1 MKTPINALYF
11 FLLLVGFSCARKTQ
25 IIESPYHQALN
36 AYYQGIETNNL
47 RLAEKKLN
55 LLMINHSDDVNART
69 LYAQILLDS
78 LRKIGGNNLMLQ
90 RRIVQN
96 LQILAFDPPSKE
108 DPATGWVL
116 PRTYTLFGDLLLVR
130 AQEQLSQGGTDPT
143 WKGYLLARAAE
154 FYYRAA
160 YDAAT
165 DPKAAASKGLLRE
178 RENSISGWLQAQFGV
193 IEALKRLDGAGTS
206 PQIRKLIDA
215 STQFALRLSENNI
228 KDLPAGNPA
237 YLRLEKSFQK
247 NLKTLEANMVI
258 TTLIPQFTKTC
269 AGGTAV
275 DQEKAWVD
283 ILIHLQKAAVHNEI
297 YNIIADNPENDLTP
311 IRLLEK
317 YLKNTKAFD
326 CKPSSED

>member
-1 MKTPINALYF
+1 MKTPIYTLF
-11 FLLLVGFSCARKTQ
+11 FLLLLSLGCARKTQ

-36 AYYQGIETNNL
+36 AYYQGLQTNNL
-47 RLAEKKLN
+47 KLAEKKLN
-55 LLMINHSDDVNART
+55 LLMVNFSDDANART
-69 LYAQILLDS
+69 LYAQVLLDS
-78 LRKIGGNNLMLQ
+78 LRKIGGTNLLLQ

-108 DPATGWVL
+108 DPGTGWVL

-130 AQEQLSQGGTDPT
+130 TQEQLSQAGVDPT

-165 DPKAAASKGLLRE
+165 DPKAAVSKGLLRE
-178 RENSISGWLQAQFGV
+178 RENAISGFLQAQFGV
-193 IEALKRLDGAGTS
+193 IEALKRLDGANTS
-206 PQIRKLIDA
+206 PQIRRLVDA
-215 STQFALRLSENNI
+215 STQLALRLSENNL

-258 TTLIPQFTKTC
+258 TTLMPQLSKSCTS
-269 AGGTAV
+269 GTTSE
-275 DQEKAWVD
+275 QEKAWVD
-283 ILIHLQKAAVHNEI
+283 IIAHLQKAAIHNEI

-311 IRLLEK
+311 IRLLDK
-317 YLKNTKAFD
+317 YLKNKKVFD
-326 CKPSSED
+326 CAPPSED

>member
-1 MKTPINALYF
+1 MKTPIYALF
-11 FLLLVGFSCARKTQ
+11 FFILLTSSNCARKTQ

-36 AYYQGIETNNL
+36 AYYQGIENNNL
-47 RLAEKKLN
+47 ILAEKKLN
-55 LLMINHSDDVNART
+55 LLMVKHPGDVNART
-69 LYAQILLDS
+69 LYAQVLLDS
-78 LRKIGGNNLMLQ
+78 LRKIGGNNPMLQ

-108 DPATGWVL
+108 DPGTAWVL

-130 AQEQLSQGGTDPT
+130 TQEQLSQAGTDPT

-178 RENSISGWLQAQFGV
+178 QENAISGWLQAQFGV
-193 IEALKRLDGAGTS
+193 IEALKRLDGAGLS
-206 PQIRKLIDA
+206 PQISKLVNA
-215 STQFALRLSENNI
+215 STQFALRLSENNL

-258 TTLIPQFTKTC
+258 TTLIPQFSKSCT
-269 AGGTAV
+269 GGTAT

-283 ILIHLQKAAVHNEI
+283 IITHLQKAAVHNEI
-297 YNIIADNPENDLTP
+297 YNIIADNPDNDLTP
-311 IRLLEK
+311 IKLLDK
-317 YLKNTKAFD
+317 YLKNKKLFD
-326 CKPSSED
+326 CAPPSED